1 MTTKKFLIT
10 TALVALPAI
19 VLIGYSQ
26 WSIAKADSTH
36 NQNMAYAGEMFST
49 NLNGSQEV
57 PAVSTPAHGQAEF
70 KEYQNSSKLDY
81 TLTLNNIEDVTAAH
95 LHCAMPGQ
103 NGPVV
108 VPLFGAE
115 DRSFKNGSIAGTIS
129 ASDITEA
136 GMTCQPNIQTF
147 QHLIQAMREGKIYV
161 NVHTVQN
168 PQGEIRGQLMQGGNM
183 SGAHATSTTNNTNT
197 NTQNNQN
204 SNQNN
209 TSNNTTSNTSTGPQA
224 GTHYEMVTSPEGYTG
239 HCYEIDG
246 VHYCQAQTKNSD
258 SIFNS
263 TETLTTN
270 AVQTSANPDLGHNY
284 VFVKPDA
291 YHKMQGGNV
300 SFRGS
305 HFYPHETV
313 TIKNGG
319 TSLGTATA
327 DASGSF
333 NTNAHSIPY
342 TSGMQR
348 YTFTG
353 SMSQIE
359 FPVEI
364 WVDGANPWLGLS
376 SYYAGDTSPL
386 TISGNGFGSGEQVKV
401 WFNGLDVGTVTAN
414 TNGEFSLNTMV
425 PEGSVGQKLIKA
437 QGMHTN
443 ATAEQSFSQA
453 F

>member
-26 WSIAKADSTH
+26 WSIAKADST
-36 NQNMAYAGEMFST
+36 NKQNMASAGEMFSAR
-49 NLNGSQEV
+49 LEGSQEV
-57 PAVSTPAHGQAEF
+57 PAVNTSASGHAEF
-70 KEYQNSSKLDY
+70 KEYQDSSKLNY
-81 TLTLNNIEDVTAAH
+81 TLTLDNINDVTAAH

-115 DRSFKNGSIAGTIS
+115 DRSFQNGSIAGTIS

-147 QHLIQAMREGKIYV
+147 AHLIQAMREGKIYV

-168 PQGEIRGQLMQGGNM
+168 PQGEVRGQLMQGGTM
-183 SGAHATSTTNNTNT
+183 SGAYATSTTNNI
-197 NTQNNQN
+197 
-204 SNQNN
+204 
-209 TSNNTTSNTSTGPQA
+209 SNNRTVGPQA
-224 GTHYEMVTSPEGYTG
+224 GTHYEMVTSPEGYSG

-246 VHYCQAQTKNSD
+246 VYYCQVQTSN
-258 SIFNS
+258 N
-263 TETLTTN
+263 TN
-270 AVQTSANPDLGHNY
+270 NTFANGVQTSANPDLGHHY

-300 SFRGS
+300 TFHGS

-313 TIKNGG
+313 TIMNGG

-327 DASGSF
+327 DASGNF
-333 NTNAHSIPY
+333 NTNAHAIPY

-376 SYYAGDTSPL
+376 TYYAGDAAPL
-386 TISGNGFGSGEQVKV
+386 TITGNGFGSGEQVKV
-401 WFNGLDVGTVTAN
+401 WFNGLAVGTVN
-414 TNGEFSLNTMV
+414 TNANGEFSLNIV
-425 PEGSVGQKLIKA
+425 IPEGSVGQKLIKA
-437 QGMHTN
+437 QGMYTN
-443 ATAEQSFSQA
+443 ATAEQNFSQA